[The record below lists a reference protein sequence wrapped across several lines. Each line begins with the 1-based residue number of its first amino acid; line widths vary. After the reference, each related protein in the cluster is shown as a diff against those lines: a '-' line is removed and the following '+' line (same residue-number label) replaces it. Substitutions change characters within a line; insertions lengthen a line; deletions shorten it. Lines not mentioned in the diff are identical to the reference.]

1 MLSAIIIELKWNQSA
16 TGAIAQINNKN
27 YPQILKEYTD
37 DILLVGISYD
47 KKNKEHTCLI
57 EKYMN

>member
-1 MLSAIIIELKWNQSA
+1 MIIELKWNQSA
-16 TGAIAQINNKN
+16 TGAIAQIKNRN

-47 KKNKEHTCLI
+47 KKSKKTYLSD
-57 EKYMN
+57 